1 MELIEA
7 LNLFNLKIPFTEEEL
22 KKTYRGLIIK
32 YHPDKHPNKK
42 EYYEEKT
49 KQINEA
55 KRILYNHLNITS
67 QNYQRKQ
74 NNYNQKHTNNTNFQ
88 NLKLKYLKKVTSE
101 FDYIKTIDERDKL
114 FKSFEFSFL
123 KIINNFLNNIQS
135 VNNIPDLEK
144 LYKKYTRDFDFV
156 LINYKNKLYNIS
168 GVKIWYSEYETTIKD
183 TREVLL
189 VIINNILQEELNKY
203 INYNC
208 FREIHKLLLA
218 IQEGYAKRC
227 LYGYDNI
234 EKIKKELH
242 IRIHKEIN
250 GYTLRKKQLKELKT
264 DKTID
269 LQTIKS
275 LEELILFED
284 KFNNIYKQINGLTK
298 FKCKI
303 KKIFSTE

>member
-7 LNLFNLKIPFTEEEL
+7 LNLFNLKIPYTEEEL

-32 YHPDKHPNKK
+32 YHPDKHPDKK

-74 NNYNQKHTNNTNFQ
+74 NNYNQKNTNNTDFQ
-88 NLKLKYLKKVTSE
+88 NIKIKYFKKVTSE
-101 FDYIKTIDERDKL
+101 FDYIKTIDEKDKL
-114 FKSFEFSFL
+114 FKSFEYDFL
-123 KIINNFLNNIQS
+123 RVINNFFNKIQS
-135 VNNIPDLEK
+135 VNNIHELEI
-144 LYKKYTRDFDFV
+144 LYKKYTKDFDIV
-156 LINYKNKLYNIS
+156 LTNYKDEFCNTS
-168 GVKIWYSEYETTIKD
+168 GIRIWLSEYDLTIKD
-183 TREVLL
+183 TRENNLA
-189 VIINNILQEELNKY
+189 IINNILQEELNKY
-203 INYNC
+203 INYSC
-208 FREIHKLLLA
+208 FKEIYKLLEA
-218 IQEGYAKRC
+218 IQEGYAFTC

-234 EKIKKELH
+234 EKIKKDFH
-242 IRIHKEIN
+242 IQIHKEIN
-250 GYTLRKKQLKELKT
+250 GYTLRKKQLEELKT

-269 LQTIKS
+269 LQIINS

-303 KKIFSTE
+303 RKLFSK